1 MSLKRTTGI
10 WLGGG
15 LKKGIS
21 KFSHSYQDIISLENL
36 FGAWKEFLNG
46 KRGRADVCEFA
57 LHLSDNIFDLHS
69 ELKAKMYRHG
79 QYHHFV
85 VSDPKRRDIHKATV
99 RDRVLHRAIY
109 RKLYPY
115 FDRKFISDSFSCR
128 NYKGTHRAINCFRD
142 FDRKES
148 RNHTRTCW
156 ILKCDIKRFF
166 ASIDQDIL
174 VDILRKHIGGES
186 ILNLLKEIIFSFKPN
201 GLPLGNLTS
210 QLFANIYLNEFDQ
223 FVKHKLR
230 VKHYVRHADDFVIL
244 LDDKNYL
251 ENRMP
256 VIKDF
261 LQYKLKLILHPD
273 KIFIKTLCSGID
285 FLGWVN
291 FKNFRVLRTKTKRKM
306 FKKIRENPAKE
317 IINSYL
323 GLLSH
328 GNSKKLGGKIDS
340 CLTAHTLIEPL
351 DFV

>member
-1 MSLKRTTGI
+1 MRIILNHKFED
-10 WLGGG
+10 L
-15 LKKGIS
+15 IS
-21 KFSHSYQDIISLENL
+21 VDNL
-36 FGAWKEFLNG
+36 LLAWQEFIKG
-46 KRGRADVCEFA
+46 KRNRMDVQVFSFNLTDNLLS
-57 LHLSDNIFDLHS
+57 LHYDLATH
-69 ELKAKMYRHG
+69 KYKHG
-79 QYHHFV
+79 DYQAFKI
-85 VSDPKRRDIHKATV
+85 SDPKPRIIHKASV
-99 RDRVLHRAIY
+99 CDRLLHRAVY
-109 RKLYPY
+109 RILCPF
-115 FDRKFISDSFSCR
+115 FDRIFIADSFSCR
-128 NYKGTHRAINCFRD
+128 NDKGTHRAINRLREFSHLVSQNNT
-142 FDRKES
+142 K
-148 RNHTRTCW
+148 TCW